1 MKIPDR
7 LVAILFVP
15 CLFLGLGSVSSV
27 KAANALLQDSAGSLP
42 QRFESSDSPVSVLAE
57 IVASKPQ
64 VAVPMQY
71 SLSIVA
77 PRGATV
83 VLPPIAGVSINETDK
98 LSIVDQP
105 LGDFLLTGIEVTRD
119 LPTGAGSGARR
130 TRVLLEIESLRPG
143 VRQTPALEVA
153 YRLEGQEPDSA
164 SSNKEGTVRI
174 PALAVEIASV
184 LVAEDTPDK
193 FRDIKSAMATPVDD
207 LEPPSPLFA
216 LGFIGLGTLCVGFF
230 WWARRRSRGKP
241 EQWALRRLGEV
252 KQAYESN
259 QISTSEVLGDLS
271 IVLRDYV
278 QSACKTPA
286 NALCTSE
293 LLELL
298 ARDGFD
304 AAVISGARSIL
315 SKADVSKFAP
325 DIEVSGD
332 DGKSAFDQVSAV
344 VEESLRLQNQAGR
357 RPLRT
362 GDPAAR
368 ATIGTGRKVE
378 V

>member
-7 LVAILFVP
+7 LVAVLFVP
-15 CLFLGLGSVSSV
+15 CLFLGLGPVSSG

>member
-15 CLFLGLGSVSSV
+15 CLFLGLGPVSSS

-57 IVASKPQ
+57 IVASEPQ

-71 SLSIVA
+71 SLTIVA

-119 LPTGAGSGARR
+119 VPTGAVSGARR

-174 PALAVEIASV
+174 PALAVEIASA

-207 LEPPSPLFA
+207 VEPPSPLFA

-362 GDPAAR
+362 GDPAAQ

>member
-71 SLSIVA
+71 SLTIVA

-241 EQWALRRLGEV
+241 EQWALRRLGEL

-332 DGKSAFDQVSAV
+332 DGRSAFDQVSAV